1 MDAQLYYLYG
11 LALVPDLSTQPSGGG
26 WLSLKRAATRGRRR
40 SLPPLAMNVEPFL
53 PAFAAAAVLMTGA
66 VAHADAQDDQ
76 FLGLLSRDGI
86 TAGPPEQLI
95 ALAHERCDDDSLSRS
110 QAWTFHFGAMPSPFS
125 TAMLQMAAKLEGQGL
140 TGPQVRPFLLD
151 AISVYCPGAHS

>member
-1 MDAQLYYLYG
+1 MTVG
-11 LALVPDLSTQPSGGG
+11 
-26 WLSLKRAATRGRRR
+26 
-40 SLPPLAMNVEPFL
+40 PLFS
-53 PAFAAAAVLMTGA
+53 AFAVTAVLMTGV
-66 VAHADAQDDQ
+66 VAHADSQDDQ

-95 ALAHERCDDDSLSRS
+95 ALAHERCDDDGLSRS
-110 QAWTFHFGAMPSPFS
+110 ALFTFHFGAQPSPFS
-125 TAMLQMAAKLEGQGL
+125 TAMLQLAAKLEGQGL